1 MSITIKKIEP
11 FLYYANTPKNLMF
24 CRVEASDGTYGW
36 GEAYVG
42 KGKEIVA
49 KQYVEAMAPA
59 LIGQEVF
66 AIKHMSTAMFDDF
79 QIRRSSFDFFAAWSS
94 IEIALWDIIGKIC
107 KQPVYNLIGGKYRPN
122 IRLYANGW
130 WFGAKDTDETVER
143 ALKIQKMGYT
153 ALKWDPFYTPW
164 RSYITK
170 KEEDHAV
177 ANVKAMREA
186 LGENMDLMIE
196 VHRRLSPY
204 QAIHFA
210 HRVEEFNP
218 FVFEE
223 PCLSDNLDLVKTA
236 KQSMPFLRVVT
247 GETMYTKEEIKNVLE
262 TRAAD
267 VINPDTCVCNGIH
280 GMMELA
286 NMAEPYNICFSPH
299 NYNSSIVGLAAT
311 LHVSAVAPNFNI
323 AEIFVNVKEGCD
335 LIDLKPITIDH
346 GFAELP
352 TDPGLGIDID
362 MDELLRHPAHEFTTA
377 PLVSIDREYPRKSD
391 FVG

>member
-1 MSITIKKIEP
+1 MSVTIKKIEP
-11 FLYYANTPKNLMF
+11 FLYYADTPKNLLF

-36 GEAYVG
+36 GESYVG
-42 KGKEIVA
+42 KGKEKVTKSYI
-49 KQYVEAMAPA
+49 ESMAPA

-66 AIKHMSTAMFDDF
+66 AIKHMSTSLFDDF
-79 QIRRSSFDFFAAWSS
+79 QIRRSSVDFFSAWSS

-107 KQPVYNLIGGKYRPN
+107 GQPVYNLIGGRYRSR
-122 IRLYANGW
+122 IRVYANGW
-130 WFGAKDTDETVER
+130 WFGTKDTDETVKR
-143 ALKIQKMGYT
+143 ALKIKEQGFT
-153 ALKWDPFYTPW
+153 ALKWDPFYSPW
-164 RSYITK
+164 RTYITK

-186 LGENMDLMIE
+186 LGEDMDLMIE

-204 QAIHFA
+204 DAIHFG
-210 HRVEEFNP
+210 HRIEEFNP

-223 PCLSDNLDLVKTA
+223 PCLSDNLDLVRTV
-236 KQSMPFLRVVT
+236 KQSLPFLRVVT

-262 TRAAD
+262 MHAAD

-280 GMMELA
+280 GMMEIA
-286 NMAEPYNICFSPH
+286 SMAEPYNVCFSPH

-323 AEIFVNVKEGCD
+323 AELFVNVKEGCD
-335 LIDLKPITIDH
+335 LIDINPIKVDH

-352 TDPGLGIDID
+352 TTPGLGIDID
-362 MDELLRHPAHEFTTA
+362 VKELLRHQAQDFKASTLISCEK
-377 PLVSIDREYPRKSD
+377 EYPCKED
-391 FVG
+391 YI